1 MTPKPIIQ
9 GTQSAYVVGPTDKEI
24 FTDKF
29 GRVKVQF
36 HWDRTGNYD
45 AESACWIRVA
55 QMWAGKRWGVSFWPR
70 IGQEVIVAF
79 EEGDPDQPIIV
90 GSVYNPDQMPA
101 YLGDGPDPKHKND
114 NKVSGIKSNTTPG
127 GQGYNEIRFDDT
139 KGKEQVFIHAQR
151 NMDVNI
157 GGSYM
162 TTVGGSINFT
172 NGGVDKNGNK
182 FGDSKQLVNKDYHL
196 HVKGDSFV
204 LTDGQESHIVGG
216 DAFDW
221 YRASHRTTVAT
232 EEYLEAP
239 TIIYEGDQ
247 TISLKAP
254 TIILDAGQQV

>member
-1 MTPKPIIQ
+1 
-9 GTQSAYVVGPTDKEI
+9 
-24 FTDKF
+24 
-29 GRVKVQF
+29 
-36 HWDRTGNYD
+36 
-45 AESACWIRVA
+45 
-55 QMWAGKRWGVSFWPR
+55 
-70 IGQEVIVAF
+70 
-79 EEGDPDQPIIV
+79 
-90 GSVYNPDQMPA
+90 
-101 YLGDGPDPKHKND
+101 
-114 NKVSGIKSNTTPG
+114 
-127 GQGYNEIRFDDT
+127 
-139 KGKEQVFIHAQR
+139 
-151 NMDVNI
+151 MDVNI
-157 GGSYM
+157 DGSYM

-172 NGGVDKNGNK
+172 NGGVDKSGNK

-254 TIILDAGQQV
+254 TIILDAGQQVSIKGPGGFITIDASGITIQGTMVNINSGGGPALSAATTSGIGSGNIFDKAKEPKDPVGADSSHSGQRSSH